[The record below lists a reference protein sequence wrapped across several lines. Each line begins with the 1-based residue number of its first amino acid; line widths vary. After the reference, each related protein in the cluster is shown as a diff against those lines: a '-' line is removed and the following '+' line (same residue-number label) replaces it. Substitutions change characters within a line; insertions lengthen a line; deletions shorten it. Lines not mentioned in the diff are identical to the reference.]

1 MKKLKILYERQK
13 LAELESVIQTRSL
26 SLDCTDSSNSNE
38 LVEVLTRSHS
48 EASCVVAR
56 SKAPLTSPVAP
67 VEPFYLTQPPPSP
80 LSPDSTETLERKQL
94 KSILKKLSEDRL
106 LQRGGEVP
114 EAEVK
119 RLRRSQTMEGYVAR
133 HGKFLKCVTFNN
145 TLSSPPTAPT
155 ALREGL
161 FPDHAFF
168 PKVPVAQQ
176 QQQSH
181 DSIALSYA
189 KYNVDLTNST
199 NRFKYPDKSNTSVVS
214 PTENRQNSIYS
225 QAPIIQNYDYSA
237 KLEIV
242 QEERSQKIIKGR
254 FSSKMI
260 TVN

>member
-56 SKAPLTSPVAP
+56 SKVPLTSPVAP
-67 VEPFYLTQPPPSP
+67 VEPFNLTQPPPSP

-145 TLSSPPTAPT
+145 TLSSPPTNPT
-155 ALREGL
+155 ALREGI

-168 PKVPVAQQ
+168 PQVPAAQQ
-176 QQQSH
+176 PPH
-181 DSIALSYA
+181 DSFALSYA
-189 KYNVDLTNST
+189 RYNVDLTNST
-199 NRFKYPDKSNTSVVS
+199 NRFKYPDKSIASVVS
-214 PTENRQNSIYS
+214 PTDNRQNSIYS

-242 QEERSQKIIKGR
+242 QEERSQKIIKG
-254 FSSKMI
+254 KI
-260 TVN
+260 